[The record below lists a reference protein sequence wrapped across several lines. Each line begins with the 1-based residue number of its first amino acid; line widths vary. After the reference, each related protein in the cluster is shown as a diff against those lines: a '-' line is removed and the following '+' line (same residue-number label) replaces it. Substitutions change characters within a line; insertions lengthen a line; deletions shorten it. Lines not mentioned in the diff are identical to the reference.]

1 MSHPTTVLALLVA
14 CAALPAA
21 VASQTVAIPD
31 VTIVDVREDIT
42 RPGMTVVISGDRIA
56 AVGPSVC
63 LGLTALAVAAPAAAQ
78 AGPSNAAEPTLL
90 TPGHAVSDSIGP
102 DTGRTYEIDLAPTQ
116 FVYAEVDQET
126 VDVMVE
132 AYRPDGTIVGVVDG
146 SVRGPEAIRFD
157 TEAAG
162 RFRLVVRSARG
173 EAGRYTV
180 LLRRVEPTADTPA
193 GRVDQLMAG
202 YDPAAPGTVIAVTR
216 NGELVFGRGYG
227 LANIEYGVPLT
238 PQSLFDL
245 ASVSKQ
251 FTGFAVALLIDR
263 GELSLDDPVQRY
275 LPELPEYEA
284 PLLVRHL
291 VYHTSGLRNFYALL
305 RLQGVRLTD
314 AITQDDALEMLRVQ
328 REINFEPGTEFL
340 YSNAGYVLLATIV
353 ERVSGRPFPQFLQEE
368 VFAPLGMTS
377 AFVIDDYQ
385 RIVPRRVE
393 SYWRTSGDELRKVWA
408 PMTAYGGRGVFS
420 SAEDLARW
428 LDNLERPR
436 VGGERVVRLMHQLG
450 GLDHGDPLGYG
461 FGLDVAEDR
470 GLRLIGHAGDG
481 LGFRTYVGRVPEHGL
496 GVAVLRNGPG
506 SPDPFDVALRVI
518 ELFLDEQLHAEPAYS
533 LDPEVLRRVAG
544 DYVSDGGFPVRLV
557 SAGDRLFGNV
567 LGGPLVPM
575 TPLSGI
581 TFTGMTSFGSS
592 FRVTFDADFEGPVE
606 QGTLSLYGTRPLRRA
621 PAVDPAERWHPTPE
635 ELEEYAGVY
644 HSPEIESTYVIAVDD
659 AHLVARHRRNADEVL
674 RPETR
679 DVFSGVQG
687 SIEVP
692 RFIGTASFERDEH
705 GAVTGMRVSAFRLRG
720 LRFERMA
727 GTWIED
733 RDW

>member
-1 MSHPTTVLALLVA
+1 MDRSITMMNASAILL
-14 CAALPAA
+14 LR
-21 VASQTVAIPD
+21 T
-31 VTIVDVREDIT
+31 
-42 RPGMTVVISGDRIA
+42 
-56 AVGPSVC
+56 
-63 LGLTALAVAAPAAAQ
+63 LAVTAAPAFAAAQ

-102 DTGRTYEIDLAPTQ
+102 DTGRTYEIDLAPSQ
-116 FVYAEVDQET
+116 FVYAVVDQET

-157 TEAAG
+157 TEGAG

-173 EAGRYTV
+173 EAGRYSV

-193 GRVDQLMAG
+193 GRVGQLMAG
-202 YDPAAPGTVIAVTR
+202 YDPAAPGTVIAVAR
-216 NGELVFGRGYG
+216 DGERVFGRGYG
-227 LANIEYGVPLT
+227 LANVEYGLPLT
-238 PQSLFDL
+238 PQSVFDL

-251 FTGFAVALLIDR
+251 FTGFAAALLIAR
-263 GELSLDDPVQRY
+263 EELSLDDPVQRY

-291 VYHTSGLRNFYALL
+291 VYHTSGLRNLYALL
-305 RLQGVRLTD
+305 RLRGVRLTD
-314 AITQDDALEMLRVQ
+314 AITQDDALDMLRAQ
-328 REINFEPGTEFL
+328 RELNFEPGTEFL
-340 YSNAGYVLLATIV
+340 YSNSGYVLLATIV
-353 ERVSGRPFPQFLQEE
+353 ERVSGRPFPQFMQEE

-393 SYWRTSGDELRKVWA
+393 SYWRTSGGELRKVWA

-436 VGGERVVRLMHQLG
+436 VGGEPVVRLLHQVG
-450 GLDHGDPLGYG
+450 ALDHGDPLGYG
-461 FGLDVAEDR
+461 FGLDVAEYR

-496 GVAVLRNGPG
+496 GVVVLRNGPG
-506 SPDPFDVALRVI
+506 SPDPFQVALRVI
-518 ELFLDEQLHAEPAYS
+518 ELFLDEQLDAEPAHS
-533 LDPEVLRRVAG
+533 MDPELLRRLEG
-544 DYVSDGGFPVRLV
+544 DYVSDGGYPVRLV

-592 FRVTFDADFEGPVE
+592 FRVTVDADSEGPVE

-621 PAVDPAERWHPTPE
+621 PAVDPSDRWHPTAE

-644 HSPEIESTYVIAVDD
+644 HSPEIESSYVVMVDD
-659 AHLVARHRRNADEVL
+659 GHLVVRHRRNADEVL
-674 RPETR
+674 RPESR
-679 DVFSGVQG
+679 DVFSGVQEG
-687 SIEVP
+687 SIEAP
-692 RFIGTASFERDEH
+692 RHIGTASFERDEH
-705 GAVTGMRVSAFRLRG
+705 GAVTGMRVAAFRLRG
-720 LRFERMA
+720 LLFERI
-727 GTWIED
+727 GRTRIEPY
-733 RDW
+733 